1 MHSILTCFSNKWEM
15 ASHTIQPNLYVA
27 GIIQKHLLISSP
39 FFSGSAGPHENAH
52 RHHVINELKMLE
64 RFG

>member
-1 MHSILTCFSNKWEM
+1 M